1 MITMTGTPTAVWR
14 RTGEV
19 CLVSLEFSLLTE
31 WAPAEF
37 EGNKKY
43 IYEVSTKA
51 FFYSTRFTSDSFFQ
65 LFESQSVVD
74 YWENFAAHAFESA
87 TPGVSSHCILVK
99 PNGQRIPCTFCFTI
113 RRDIFDLPY
122 AIIGQWLPLF

>member
-1 MITMTGTPTAVWR
+1 MTGTPTAVWR
-14 RTGEV
+14 RTGEI
-19 CLVSLEFSLLTE
+19 CLASLEFSLLTE
-31 WAPAEF
+31 WPQSEL
-37 EGNKKY
+37 EGGNKY
-43 IYEVSTKA
+43 IYE
-51 FFYSTRFTSDSFFQ
+51 

-87 TPGVSSHCILVK
+87 TPGVSTHCVLVK
-99 PNGQRIPCTFCFTI
+99 PNGQQVPCTFVFTI